1 MKISST
7 IRLFIVLVF
16 VLAIGNTVM
25 MFLTEFNLR
34 SFALTTVAV
43 VVVMIGFIIIL
54 QKIKP
59 IEGLMQMVND
69 VKNGKMNINIDRSHL
84 KRDEI
89 GALTADIYDLV
100 ETIRAIVQDLT
111 KIDHEYNK
119 LGKLKY
125 RADESKYQNDF
136 KSLVHSI
143 NGLLDSE
150 MENMTDILRIF
161 NQINV
166 GDFNIKVD
174 DMPGD
179 MAQFSQAYRG
189 VVDNL
194 KNVSTEVKAMID
206 AIVIKGNLHFQIE
219 AGKYKGDW
227 REIMAGLN
235 QVVGA
240 VDAPITEISNSVSVL
255 NKGVFNPPRI
265 IGNYTGTFMN
275 IKNDWNEYITAL
287 PQYMDEISKCLSA
300 VAGGDLTRGIML
312 EMQGDYTGVRNS
324 VNTIVKNLHKTM
336 GDIATASMQVLSGAK
351 QISASANNLATGA
364 QQQASSV
371 QELNASIDII
381 NQQIRQNAES
391 AAEASNLSRKS
402 TENANE
408 GNESMKHMLEA
419 MGKIRES
426 SADISKIIKSIQ
438 DITFQTNLLSLNAS
452 VEAARAG
459 EHGRGFAVVADEV
472 RNLANKSQQSTVE
485 TTGLINDSIN
495 RVDAGS
501 SIAETTSQSLAV
513 IVKNAAEVLEII
525 NKISVA
531 SKEQA
536 DAISQISIGLSQV
549 SGVVQSN
556 SAVSQE
562 TAATSQELNSQ
573 AEVLQQL
580 VSYFRL

>member
-1 MKISST
+1 MKISTT

-16 VLAIGNTVM
+16 ALAIGNTVM

-34 SFALTTVAV
+34 SFALTTIAV
-43 VVVMIGFIIIL
+43 VVVMVGFFIIL

-59 IEGLMQMVND
+59 IENLMRLVND

-89 GALTADIYDLV
+89 GMLTGDVYDLV
-100 ETIRAIVQDLT
+100 EVIRAIVQDLT
-111 KIDHEYNK
+111 QIDHEYNK

-125 RADESKYQNDF
+125 RADVSKYNNDF
-136 KSLVHSI
+136 KALVHSI

-150 MENMTDILRIF
+150 IDNLMDILRIF
-161 NQINV
+161 NQIND
-166 GDFNIKVD
+166 GDFDIKVD

-179 MAQFSQAYRG
+179 MLQFSQAYRG
-189 VVDNL
+189 VAANL
-194 KNVSTEVKAMID
+194 KNVSAEVKAMID
-206 AIVIKGNLHFQIE
+206 AIAVKGNLHFQID

-240 VDAPITEISNSVSVL
+240 VDAPISEIGESISVL
-255 NKGVFNPPRI
+255 NKGSFNPPRI
-265 IGNYTGTFMN
+265 SGSYAGTFMS
-275 IKNDWNEYITAL
+275 IKNDWNDYITEL
-287 PQYMDEISKCLSA
+287 PKYMDELSKCLGA
-300 VAGGDLTRGIML
+300 VANGDLTRGISIQ
-312 EMQGDYTGVRNS
+312 MQGDYNGVKNS
-324 VNTIVKNLHKTM
+324 VNTIVNNLHKTM
-336 GDIATASMQVLSGAK
+336 GDIAAASMQVLMGAK
-351 QISASANNLATGA
+351 QISSSANDLATGA
-364 QQQASSV
+364 QQQAGSV

-381 NQQIRQNAES
+381 NQQIRQNAAS

-408 GNESMKHMLEA
+408 GNESMKHMLDA

-501 SIAETTSQSLAV
+501 NIAETTSQSLAV
-513 IVKNAAEVLEII
+513 IVRNAAEVLEII
-525 NKISVA
+525 DKISAA

-536 DAISQISIGLSQV
+536 DAIAQISIGLSQV
-549 SGVVQSN
+549 SSVVQTN

-562 TAATSQELNSQ
+562 TASTSQELNSQ

-580 VSYFRL
+580 VSYFKL